1 MAVDKAVER
10 QYLAANIFVI
20 SFDHHVRKQPAM
32 YLGVTQHGLAL
43 PRAVVHAVIADAPY
57 APEHGPTTVDV
68 CIGPGWR
75 LSLSDDI
82 PVQSAPIGGRPRP
95 GFFGSLIDGRLT
107 EILAEPGGTLTVSQ
121 VQQAAS

>member
-10 QYLAANIFVI
+10 QYSAANIFVI
-20 SFDHHVRKQPAM
+20 SFDHHVRKRPAM
-32 YLGVTQHGLAL
+32 YFGVTQHDLDL
-43 PRAVVHAVIADAPY
+43 PRAAVHAVIADALY
-57 APEHGPTTVDV
+57 ASERGPTTVDV
-68 CIGPGWR
+68 CLGPGWR

-82 PVQSAPIGGRPRP
+82 PVQSAPIDGRPRP

-107 EILAEPGGTLTVSQ
+107 EILAETGTLTVRQ